1 MKSSSQNNYG
11 YNKALKPNA
20 NRLRKEMTKTEACL
34 WKYVLRAGGVMGFTF
49 RRQRPVLDYIAD
61 FMCKDLML
69 IIEVD
74 GVTHSYEEVVEK
86 DQMKQRRLEQAGFK
100 VLRFSDEAVLT
111 QINRVAQAIEEEV
124 MEIMRLNDISSPK
137 PRKREREVMG
147 VSSSPSPLPPP
158 EGDIRQNEQ

>member
-1 MKSSSQNNYG
+1 MKSSNQNNYG
-11 YNKALKPNA
+11 YNKALKSNA
-20 NRLRKEMTKTEACL
+20 NRLRKEMTKAEACL

-74 GVTHSYEEVVEK
+74 GITHSYEEVVKE
-86 DQMKQRRLEQAGFK
+86 DHQKQDRLEQAGFR

-111 QINRVAQAIEEEV
+111 QINSVARVIENEAR
-124 MEIMRLNDISSPK
+124 EIIHKNKIPLPK
-137 PRKREREVMG
+137 PRTRRVK
-147 VSSSPSPLPPP
+147 
-158 EGDIRQNEQ
+158 

>member
-1 MKSSSQNNYG
+1 MKSSNQNNYG
-11 YNKALKPNA
+11 YNKALKPHA
-20 NRLRKEMTKTEACL
+20 KRLRKEMTKAEACL

-74 GVTHSYEEVVEK
+74 GVTHSYEEVVER
-86 DQMKQRRLEQAGFK
+86 DHEKQQRLEQAGFK

-111 QINRVAQAIEEEV
+111 QINCVARAIEDEV
-124 MEIMRLNDISSPK
+124 MEIMRLNDISYPK
-137 PRKREREVMG
+137 PRKRRVK
-147 VSSSPSPLPPP
+147 
-158 EGDIRQNEQ
+158 